1 MKAILV
7 QPPFSQLN
15 SPYPAVHYLEA
26 FLRGR
31 GVSAVAFDHSIELY
45 RHVLSRAGLAKVF
58 ADARAALD
66 ARDWA
71 ADARASRANAKAA
84 ARDPGADEAARG
96 GALGLDEESRN
107 QVERYFSYEALYVE
121 WIDGIVDFLSGGD
134 PAMAHRLASAAELPR
149 GARAEAFLAERGG
162 RIDPDEA
169 RALATRILDDLGDF
183 IAYALD
189 PDFGTVRY
197 AERLASS
204 RADFGEVRAALDS
217 SWLMREFYAPML
229 EEFWS
234 ARLAEASSTEPI
246 GLILVTIPF
255 PGCLLGALA
264 CARAARRLF
273 GGTGL
278 AGPGAATPLRSIP
291 SPAGP
296 SAKTPLIVFGGG
308 YVSTEL
314 RGLRDTGIFD
324 FCDYLSFDAG
334 YGSLASIMEREAA
347 AESAAGGSGAAAA
360 PAAVASA
367 SASALYRTMIRRG
380 EGTLIVAG
388 FPQDDSARLESGQ
401 GRSLVECGDAE
412 RFARIEREAV
422 VGVFPDYRSADFKA
436 YLRVVDSGNPMHRL
450 WSDTP
455 WLKYGLAHGC
465 YWRRCSFCDTEL
477 EYVADFARTRTG
489 ALFDAA
495 EKAGARTGLYGIH
508 FVDEAMP
515 MAALLDF
522 ARANRARAAAGARP
536 FSFWGNVRF
545 DSSWTQ
551 GRCEYLAASGLVAV
565 SGGIEIA
572 TERGLEMTDKGFDL
586 PSLVRTLVA
595 MRRSGILVHAYLIY
609 GFPGQPKSDIVDSA
623 EFCRQLFASGL
634 VDSAFWHRFV
644 LTRHS
649 RMYREWKEGKRPGLE
664 PSDKAWSFANNDLAF
679 KGEAAFDRF
688 DAPLAASLA
697 SWMEGIDLE
706 KPVSTWFGKSTSPA
720 SIAGDFAETLIASAE
735 ETLDEELDQALDQ
748 AIDQTPAAPGGTVHW
763 VAGAPALKVDG
774 PGKAGLTWAYRG
786 ELRSLELQPAVAK
799 TLVAVL
805 SSPGFRA
812 SGMPRAELFSRLAL
826 SRKAWAELFTAGLV
840 LV

>member
-45 RHVLSRAGLAKVF
+45 RRVFSRAGLAKVF

-66 ARDWA
+66 ARGRA
-71 ADARASRANAKAA
+71 A
-84 ARDPGADEAARG
+84 
-96 GALGLDEESRN
+96 DEESRN
-107 QVERYFSYEALYVE
+107 QAERYLSYEALYVE

-189 PDFGTVRY
+189 PDFDTVRY

-234 ARLAEASSTEPI
+234 ARLAEASEEPV

-273 GGTGL
+273 GRTGP
-278 AGPGAATPLRSIP
+278 AGPGAVTPLRSIP

-314 RGLRDTGIFD
+314 RGLRDTGIFE

-347 AESAAGGSGAAAA
+347 AESAANSSATAAESATGGSGAAAA
-360 PAAVASA
+360 AAPAAVSPAA
-367 SASALYRTMIRRG
+367 ASALYRTMIRRG
-380 EGTLIVAG
+380 EGDLIVAG
-388 FPQDDSARLESGQ
+388 FPQDDSARLESGP
-401 GRSLVECGDAE
+401 GRSLVECGDKE
-412 RFARIEREAV
+412 RFAGIEREAV
-422 VGVFPDYRSADFKA
+422 VGVFPDYRSADFRA

-706 KPVSTWFGKSTSPA
+706 KPASAWFGKSSPPA
-720 SIAGDFAETLIASAE
+720 SIAGDFAETLIAAAE
-735 ETLDEELDQALDQ
+735 EALDEELDQAINGAIGQ
-748 AIDQTPAAPGGTVHW
+748 ASAAPGGIAHW

-774 PGKAGLTWAYRG
+774 PGKVGLTWAYRG